1 MALRPPGNLTV
12 TSPMLVCAVRY
23 LEPRDGASDG
33 VGPRTKALE
42 RARNRHVSRRNR
54 IETHLRLRGS
64 TLSGRDFARLLLGR
78 RDGDVQ
84 INNVSE

>member
-1 MALRPPGNLTV
+1 
-12 TSPMLVCAVRY
+12 MLVGAVRC

-64 TLSGRDFARLLLGR
+64 TSSGRDFARLLLGR

-84 INNVSE
+84 VNNVV

>member
-1 MALRPPGNLTV
+1 M
-12 TSPMLVCAVRY
+12 TSAMLVCAVRY

-54 IETHLRLRGS
+54 IETHLRRRSS
-64 TLSGRDFARLLLGR
+64 TLNGRDFAWLLLAR
-78 RDGDVQ
+78 RDGDVHMNQ
-84 INNVSE
+84 VTNFVWS